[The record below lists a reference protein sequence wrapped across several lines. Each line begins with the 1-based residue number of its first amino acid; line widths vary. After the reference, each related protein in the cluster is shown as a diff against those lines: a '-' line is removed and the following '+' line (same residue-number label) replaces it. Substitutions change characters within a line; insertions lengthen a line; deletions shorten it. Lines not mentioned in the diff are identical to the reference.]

1 MFSQSNLR
9 ALLSTEKM
17 AGFLRKEFASLIRL
31 QIYDIAIAVFE
42 YFANFFQ
49 IFFFE
54 GAGAQSFSVISHL
67 SFSIS
72 GGLSTPLNNIYIYI
86 LFNEL

>member
-42 YFANFFQ
+42 YFANFFY
-49 IFFFE
+49 FFF
-54 GAGAQSFSVISHL
+54 AAFSHL
-67 SFSIS
+67 VIWSF
-72 GGLSTPLNNIYIYI
+72 GHLHFGLVVEVGIKYILYIIYI
-86 LFNEL
+86 

>member
-9 ALLSTEKM
+9 VLLSTEKM

-49 IFFFE
+49 NFFR
-54 GAGAQSFSVISHL
+54 GAAGAVIFSH
-67 SFSIS
+67 
-72 GGLSTPLNNIYIYI
+72 
-86 LFNEL
+86 

>member
-9 ALLSTEKM
+9 VLLSTEKM

-42 YFANFFQ
+42 YFANFFY
-49 IFFFE
+49 FFSRRSVIW
-54 GAGAQSFSVISHL
+54 SFSHLVIW
-67 SFSIS
+67 SFAFWIGGGS
-72 GGLSTPLNNIYIYI
+72 GH
-86 LFNEL
+86 

>member
-9 ALLSTEKM
+9 VLLSTEKM

-54 GAGAQSFSVISHL
+54 VRRRSHFQSLVICHFQFL
-67 SFSIS
+67 DCH
-72 GGLSTPLNNIYIYI
+72 STPLNNIYI

>member
-1 MFSQSNLR
+1 
-9 ALLSTEKM
+9 M

-49 IFFFE
+49 KIFFSRCGGRSHF
-54 GAGAQSFSVISHL
+54 QSLVICHFQFL
-67 SFSIS
+67 VAF
-72 GGLSTPLNNIYIYI
+72 LRH
-86 LFNEL
+86 

>member
-1 MFSQSNLR
+1 
-9 ALLSTEKM
+9 M

-49 IFFFE
+49 IFFR
-54 GAGAQSFSVISHL
+54 GAAGAVIFSH
-67 SFSIS
+67 
-72 GGLSTPLNNIYIYI
+72 
-86 LFNEL
+86 

>member
-9 ALLSTEKM
+9 VLLSTEKM

-42 YFANFFQ
+42 YFANFF
-49 IFFFE
+49 IFFR
-54 GAGAQSFSVISHL
+54 GVQSFGHLVI
-67 SFSIS
+67 
-72 GGLSTPLNNIYIYI
+72 
-86 LFNEL
+86 